1 MNEVSEAEYQPSR
14 ASKQLGDFGEGLVN
28 YTLIRKGFE
37 VACVDH
43 VGADLIAERKGY
55 RVAVSVKTRQYR
67 HGSIESRGFVF
78 EYSHVEKL
86 KYFAK
91 RFDLHPII
99 AHAVCI
105 ADDHALHL
113 FMLRVADVRTKLKAV
128 KLGYRFQYGS
138 NHLAETIALPFVDY
152 SSWSNESIAGGLCGM
167 QEPEALDI

>member
-1 MNEVSEAEYQPSR
+1 
-14 ASKQLGDFGEGLVN
+14 
-28 YTLIRKGFE
+28 

-43 VGADLIAERKGY
+43 VGADLIAEKQGY

-67 HGSIESRGFVF
+67 HGSRESRGFVF
-78 EYSHVEKL
+78 EYSHLKKL
-86 KYFAK
+86 EYFAK
-91 RFDLHPII
+91 RFDLDPII

-138 NHLAETIALPFVDY
+138 NHLAQTIALPFVDY

-167 QEPEALDI
+167 QEPKALDI